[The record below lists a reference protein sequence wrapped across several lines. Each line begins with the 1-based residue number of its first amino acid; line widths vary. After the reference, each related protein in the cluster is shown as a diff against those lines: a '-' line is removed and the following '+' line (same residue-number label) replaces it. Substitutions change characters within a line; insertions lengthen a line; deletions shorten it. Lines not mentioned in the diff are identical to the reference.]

1 MSGLQALIEQAYEQ
15 AKAGD
20 WDRLQSEW
28 KECPTLARRCSRY
41 QKVGSGWTFLHQA
54 AYFGNAAACT
64 ALICFGADAGAV
76 TNSGKTAAQIA
87 EEQGYPAL
95 AALLQRAV
103 LERES
108 LWAPPADPD
117 LLPSS
122 NIWHEAIEQWSVETK
137 LVAYA
142 GGVVKIPKDARYYV
156 DALERP
162 LIGWHGTFD
171 PPSGMDGESLLEHRS

>member
-28 KECPTLARRCSRY
+28 KECPTLARRCSCY

-103 LERES
+103 LERS
-108 LWAPPADPD
+108 HCGLPLPIQTYCQAATFGTRLLSNGQLKRNLWRT
-117 LLPSS
+117 
-122 NIWHEAIEQWSVETK
+122 Q
-137 LVAYA
+137 A
-142 GGVVKIPKDARYYV
+142 G
-156 DALERP
+156 L
-162 LIGWHGTFD
+162 
-171 PPSGMDGESLLEHRS
+171 